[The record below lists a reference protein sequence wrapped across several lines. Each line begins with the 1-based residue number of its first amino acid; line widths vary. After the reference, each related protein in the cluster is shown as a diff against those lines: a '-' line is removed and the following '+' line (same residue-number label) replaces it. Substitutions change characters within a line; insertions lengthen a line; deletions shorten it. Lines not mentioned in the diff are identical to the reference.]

1 MSVLS
6 RDENREHTS
15 TVRSIVP
22 KIPNIVQV
30 IEALNKGVR
39 KFPGDTN
46 ETAHIHVE
54 KVYTFTEYKTFNW
67 QPANPSMFLNCRL
80 VHQN

>member
-1 MSVLS
+1 MSVLG
-6 RDENREHTS
+6 RDKNREHTS

-46 ETAHIHVE
+46 ETAHIHIE
-54 KVYTFTEYKTFNW
+54 KYTLL
-67 QPANPSMFLNCRL
+67 LNARHSIDNRQIRQCF
-80 VHQN
+80 